1 MENRW
6 LEILYHTYHQR
17 LYLFALSLAKDEAS
31 AEDLVSETF
40 IKLGVS
46 NLKSEKEIEAWLFRV
61 LKNQFIDTYR
71 KNHRILDEGQYQ
83 VEWLVD
89 PYDATKK
96 YIKDEQKRWL
106 YRKIYTL
113 SDKERNVML
122 LSLVSQLD
130 DVEIAQ
136 LLKISLDHIR
146 SIRYRVKQ
154 KLIAYAKE
162 EEML

>member
-40 IKLGVS
+40 IKLGMS

-122 LSLVSQLD
+122 LSLVSQLG